1 MNYSVEI
8 LPRALKELEKI
19 SDPSYRRIVNII
31 DDLKNQPRPAQ
42 TLKLKG
48 HEHRW
53 RIRTGDYRIL
63 YEIHESTK
71 TVIVFRVAHRK
82 EAYR

>member
-1 MNYSVEI
+1 MNYSIQI
-8 LPRALKELEKI
+8 LPRALKELEAI
-19 SDPSYRRIVNII
+19 PERSYRKILGII
-31 DDLKNQPRPAQ
+31 DDLKNQPRPAH

-53 RIRTGDYRIL
+53 RLRVGDYRVL
-63 YEIHESTK
+63 YEIHDSAR
-71 TVIVFRVAHRK
+71 TVIVFRVVHRK

>member
-1 MNYSVEI
+1 MTYSVEI
-8 LPRALKELEKI
+8 LPRALRELEEI
-19 SDPSYRRIVNII
+19 PERSFRRILGII
-31 DDLKNQPRPAQ
+31 DDLKNQPRPTH

-53 RIRTGDYRIL
+53 RIRAADYRIL
-63 YEIHESTK
+63 YEILDSTRS
-71 TVIVFRVAHRK
+71 VIVFRVVHRK

>member
-1 MNYSVEI
+1 MSYSVEI
-8 LPRALKELEKI
+8 LPRALRELEEI
-19 SDPSYRRIVNII
+19 PERSYRRILGII
-31 DDLKNQPRPAQ
+31 DDLKNQPRPAH

-53 RIRTGDYRIL
+53 RIRVGDYRIL
-63 YEIHESTK
+63 YEVHDSTRS
-71 TVIVFRVAHRK
+71 VIVFRILHRK